1 MHRYSLALRGLLPT
15 LLLFSASSGL
25 FAQSAEVTT
34 VSAADGSAIVAPD
47 SIASSW
53 GTNFTTQTV
62 GAVNLPLPTTLGG
75 LQVSITDSADAQANA
90 GLYMASPNQINLMI
104 SPAASVGMG
113 SVIVTSGP
121 KEFTGDILIS
131 NVAPTLFTA
140 NMMGT
145 STAAGQALNVSSG
158 GVATLNNA
166 LGSVTLGAANSN
178 AYLMLYG
185 TGIRRHSLNPVQALI
200 NGVKV
205 PVLYAAAQSEFAGLD
220 QVNIGP
226 LPASLAGAGAVN
238 IELFVDGV
246 PANVV
251 TATFQ

>member
-1 MHRYSLALRGLLPT
+1 MHSYSLALRGLLPA
-15 LLLFSASSGL
+15 LLLFSASAGL
-25 FAQSAEVTT
+25 FAQSADVTT

-53 GTNFTTQTV
+53 GANFTTQTV
-62 GAVNLPLPTTLGG
+62 GAASLPLPTTLGG

-113 SVIVTSGP
+113 SVIVTSGMT
-121 KEFTGDILIS
+121 EFMGDVLIS

-145 STAAGQALNVSSG
+145 STAAGQVFNVASG
-158 GVATLNNA
+158 GATTLDDN
-166 LGSVTLGAANSN
+166 LDSVMLGAADSN

-205 PVLYAAAQSEFAGLD
+205 PVLYADEQSEFAGLD
-220 QVNIGP
+220 QVNLGP
-226 LPASLAGAGAVN
+226 LPASLAGAGAVD

>member
-1 MHRYSLALRGLLPT
+1 MNCSSLALRLLPA
-15 LLLFSASSGL
+15 LLLVGASAGL
-25 FAQSAEVTT
+25 FAQSAGITT
-34 VSAADGSAIVAPD
+34 VSAADGSSIVAPD

-53 GTNFTTQTV
+53 GTNLTAQTV
-62 GAVNLPLPTTLGG
+62 GAVDLPLPTTLGG
-75 LQVSITDSADAQANA
+75 LQLTITDSADAQANA
-90 GLYMASPNQINLMI
+90 GLYMVSPNQINLMI
-104 SPAASVGMG
+104 APAASVGMG
-113 SVIVTSGP
+113 SVLVTSGT
-121 KEFTGDILIS
+121 KEFIGDVLIS

-145 STAAGQALNVSSG
+145 GTAAGQSLNVSNA

-166 LGSVTLGAANSN
+166 LNSVTLSAANSN
-178 AYLMLYG
+178 TYLVLYG

-200 NGVKV
+200 DGVKV
-205 PVLYAAAQSEFAGLD
+205 PVLYADEQGQFAGLD

-226 LPASLAGAGAVN
+226 LPASLAGAGAVD

-251 TATFQ
+251 TATFR